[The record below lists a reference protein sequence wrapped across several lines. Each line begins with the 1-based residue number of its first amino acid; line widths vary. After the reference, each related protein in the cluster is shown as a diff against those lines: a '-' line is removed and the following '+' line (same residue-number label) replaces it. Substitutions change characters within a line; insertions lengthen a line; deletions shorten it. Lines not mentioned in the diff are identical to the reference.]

1 MNPDNTRRLL
11 SEINQSLRLLD
22 AFHNVELE
30 QNDSQALSKS
40 IDAAM
45 IEEVRVQPEHLE
57 ELWQVKPLHDR
68 VHSIVILLRVA
79 RNNLERMEQE
89 AENALQKA
97 REVSRVVEEPEDHE
111 L

>member
-45 IEEVRVQPEHLE
+45 VEEVRVQPEHLE

-97 REVSRVVEEPEDHE
+97 RELSRVVEEPEDHE